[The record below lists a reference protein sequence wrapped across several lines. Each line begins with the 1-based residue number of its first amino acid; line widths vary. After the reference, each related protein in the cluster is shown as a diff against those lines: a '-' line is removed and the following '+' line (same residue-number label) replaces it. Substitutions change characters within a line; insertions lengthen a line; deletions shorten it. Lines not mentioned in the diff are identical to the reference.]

1 MKHRAP
7 VLLLLLGIFLIFS
20 GLLSKEAS
28 NNRISDRSTS
38 SSLNKPKIS
47 TVSGSTEHKDPSLTK
62 EEVLVT
68 RVLDGDTIETSK
80 GERIRYLGINAPE
93 TGQPF
98 SSDAALAN
106 KTLVLGKK
114 ASLEFDVQSKDRYG
128 RTLSY
133 VFAGNTF
140 VNLEMVR
147 KGLAVSETLQPNVK
161 YQDEILK
168 AQKDARNNCLGIWKN
183 LCSSKDDV
191 SASCIKIL
199 SIKADASGND
209 NQNKNGEL
217 VEIGNTCSY
226 TVSLSG
232 WLLKDSSAS
241 NNYQFHEFTMSAGGK
256 VNLYSGCGKDSA
268 EKLYWQCPEKKYAVW
283 NNSGDHAFLYNDKGE
298 MTSDYEY

>member
-1 MKHRAP
+1 MKYRAP

-20 GLLSKEAS
+20 GLLNKEAS
-28 NNRISDRSTS
+28 NNRISDKST

-47 TVSGSTEHKDPSLTK
+47 TASGSIEYKESSLAK

-68 RVLDGDTIETSK
+68 RILDGDTIETSK

-98 SSDAALAN
+98 SSDATLAN

-114 ASLEFDVQSKDRYG
+114 VSLELDVQTKDGYG

-133 VFAGNTF
+133 AFAGNTF
-140 VNLEMVR
+140 VNLEIVR

-191 SASCIKIL
+191 SSSCVKIL

-209 NQNKNGEL
+209 NQNKNGEW

-226 TVSLSG
+226 SVSMSG

-298 MTSDYEY
+298 MVSDYEY

>member
-1 MKHRAP
+1 MKYRVP
-7 VLLLLLGIFLIFS
+7 ILLFFLGIFLIFS
-20 GLLSKEAS
+20 GFFSKEAL
-28 NNRISDRSTS
+28 NNRISDKSI

-47 TVSGSTEHKDPSLTK
+47 TTPGSGEHKESSLIK
-62 EEVLVT
+62 EEVLIA

-98 SSDAALAN
+98 SSDATLAN

-114 ASLEFDVQSKDRYG
+114 ASLEFDIQTKDRYG

-140 VNLEMVR
+140 VNLEMIK
-147 KGLAVSETLQPNVK
+147 KGLAVSEILQPNVK

-168 AQKDARNNCLGIWKN
+168 AQKDARNSCLGIWKN
-183 LCSSKDDV
+183 LCSNKDNV
-191 SASCIKIL
+191 SSGCIKIL
-199 SIKADASGND
+199 TIKADAPGND
-209 NQNKNGEL
+209 NQNKNGEWI
-217 VEIGNTCSY
+217 EIGNTCSY
-226 TVSLSG
+226 SVSLSG

-241 NNYQFHEFTMSAGGK
+241 NKYQFREFAINAKGK
-256 VNLYSGCGKDSA
+256 VDLYSGCGQDLA

-298 MTSDYEY
+298 MISDYQY

>member
-1 MKHRAP
+1 MKYRAP
-7 VLLLLLGIFLIFS
+7 IFLFLLGIFLIFS
-20 GLLSKEAS
+20 GFFSKEAS
-28 NNRISDRSTS
+28 NNRISDKSIP
-38 SSLNKPKIS
+38 SLNKPKIS
-47 TVSGSTEHKDPSLTK
+47 TASGSTEHKEPSLAK

-98 SSDAALAN
+98 SSDATLAN
-106 KTLVLGKK
+106 KALVLGKK
-114 ASLEFDVQSKDRYG
+114 ASLEFDIQAKDRYG

-140 VNLEMVR
+140 VNLEMVK

-168 AQKDARNNCLGIWKN
+168 AQKDARSNCLGMWKN
-183 LCSSKDDV
+183 LCSSKDNA

-199 SIKADASGND
+199 SIKADAPGND
-209 NQNKNGEL
+209 NQNKNGEW

-226 TVSLSG
+226 SVSMSG

-256 VNLYSGCGKDSA
+256 VNLYSGCGKDSV
-268 EKLYWQCPEKKYAVW
+268 EQLYWQCPEKKYAVW

-298 MTSDYEY
+298 MITDYEY